1 MDPRMLNFLTTS
13 ERADSLIILFQ
24 MKELRPFLTLSD
36 ATQFWFWEQKKI
48 LDQELTKT

>member
-1 MDPRMLNFLTTS
+1 MDPRMLNFITTS

-36 ATQFWFWEQKKI
+36 ATVLI
-48 LDQELTKT
+48 LGTEEDFGSGTD